1 MKLFKLTLSN
11 YDKDLHFGL
20 PNDCIHN
27 EYDEKLNIG
36 LSKIKP
42 WMYGIPYYND
52 SKIAFV
58 SKDAFFTFLFNVC
71 EFEKDDIDTLENL
84 GYYIEQIDTP
94 IIDTGFSKIICSYK
108 EDEMNCPPSKVML
121 KNISKN
127 IDYRFIPFFA
137 NVLES
142 KDVQHIKNKYYKNA
156 EIFF

>member
-20 PNDCIHN
+20 PKELVHN
-27 EYDEKLNIG
+27 SYDTKINLG

-42 WMYGIPYYND
+42 WLYGIPYYND

-58 SKDAFFTFLFNVC
+58 SKDALFTFLFNIC
-71 EFEKDDIDTLENL
+71 EFTKDDIDELENL
-84 GYYIEQIDTP
+84 GYYIEQINTP

-108 EDEMNCPPSKVML
+108 EDEMENSPSKLSL

-127 IDYRFIPFFA
+127 IDYHFVPFFA

-142 KDVQHIKNKYYKNA
+142 KDVQRIKSKYYKNVKT
-156 EIFF
+156 FF